1 VGILGDLHHINDD
14 IAIVGWAC
22 RFPGANSTSD
32 FWDLMARGQCT
43 VTRVPEDR
51 FSLARFGHPRRQERG
66 RSYSWAAGVLDNV
79 WHFDPSVFGI
89 SPREAIQ
96 MDPQQRLLLQLTWEA
111 FEDAG
116 IRPSTVAG
124 KDVGVYVG
132 ASQIDYAHTFVTDQ
146 AIADSHFATG
156 TALAI
161 LANRISYIFDL
172 RGPSVTVD
180 TACSSSLVA
189 LHQAV
194 EALRSGRIDTAIV
207 GGTNVITS
215 PSSFIAFSQASML
228 SPTGLCQAF
237 SSKADGFVRAEGGG
251 IVILRRLA
259 QAQAARNPVHGFV
272 LATDVNSDGR
282 TGGISL
288 PSLEA
293 QQALLERIYGP
304 DGVDPNRLAFVE
316 AHGTG
321 TAAGDPIEATALGRG
336 LGQRRSKPL
345 PIGSVK
351 TNIGHLEPGAGI
363 AGLIKSVM
371 ALNHGVL
378 PPSLHCD
385 ELNPNIAFD
394 DLNLK
399 VCQEAISLR
408 GEAGTL
414 AGVNSFGF
422 GGTNAHAVVAGG
434 KSAAPPRAL
443 APGAG
448 SFVISAETAPALASL
463 AQSYAGK
470 IDGLSK
476 RDVAAMAGAAA
487 HRREHLSHRLVVTS
501 SDTKEIAR
509 ALQAFAVDGEDPNL
523 VVGNAVGRNLP
534 VAFVY
539 AGNGSQWVGMGQA
552 AHRTNAVF
560 RKHFDQVDELFAP
573 LGGWSLRDILFSD
586 ELSEKLSLT
595 SVAQP
600 LIFAIQSAITAVLTS
615 RGIKPVAVLGHSVG
629 EIAAAEAAGILDL
642 ETAIRLVYIRSHHQE
657 RTRGFGRMVA
667 LRSTVDTAGEM
678 LQAVPEVEIAA
689 FNSPRSLTLAGP
701 ADKLAALATGN
712 PGVAMVDLDLD
723 YPFHTGLLA
732 PIQRDLI
739 ADLQDIHG
747 HAGHTP
753 FVSTVTGQQESGEK
767 LDGAYWWCNVREPV
781 QLVSGLHKAAALGA
795 RCFLDIGAR
804 PTLLKHITDSL
815 DGETTSFAVHATLDR
830 KDGDGDPFDR
840 IVAKALVAGAAIDME
855 QLFGVDPGPAI
866 KLPSYP
872 WQQREFRFEHTV
884 EAVGIEPI
892 RHPFAG
898 MRYSA
903 DSLEWHANIDTAVH
917 SALQDHKV
925 GEQVL
930 FPGTAFLEIAF
941 AVARE
946 WLKSEQ
952 VAITNFEIIKAL
964 DLTKGEVREVMTRV
978 SPGSNVIEIFSR
990 PRLSHAAWLQN
1001 CRGKIQPSHR
1011 TPAGGL
1017 PICGDRVRDL
1027 TRADVYRIAADAGLH
1042 YGPEFQLVRAMSIH
1056 AGDVIDVRLDPPS
1069 GETPFVLDPIRS
1081 DCCSHGIFAV
1091 LPDVQAKERGVAYIP
1106 VRIDRAAI
1114 YQPNAKPARAL
1125 VEIHSKTSRAIFA
1138 TYWILDRHDGVIA
1151 VLGGVRCQAVPVR
1164 HVAHVESV
1172 AVVEAP
1178 KLLDGQTIGATGLPV
1193 TPRQVVEAARSANV
1207 ALAEGPPASGFADLL
1222 DGFAMAEGHQIAQSL
1237 ADDGVV
1243 DPQQLVTSGRL
1254 PEELVPWLVNLL
1266 AHLENAGLASE
1277 RHGAWRIVS
1286 DNLLPKADALLKL
1299 LATEHPDRGSEL
1311 LLAGALSGFS
1321 QKIFKDRAI
1330 AFGTE
1335 AIFSASALDFYK
1347 SGHVFA
1353 EAGRQALYKIL
1364 QKLPGFWP
1372 KDRSLRI
1379 LQLGYGPLTQM
1390 LALSSQDVDL
1400 TVIEPDRLAFDRA
1413 EAALSR
1419 DASVRIVP
1427 DAEGIAAD
1435 QFDAVIGVDG
1445 LHRLAKDIDLDT
1457 LRGALSA
1464 HGLLIAIEAE
1474 PSLFRDMV
1482 FGLEAGWFV
1491 EEGRDRPVGRLRA
1504 AASWHGMLGGFAQAE
1519 TIRVVCGS
1527 DAASLL
1533 VASVGSR
1540 EDTQSIIQ
1548 ADAKPMASPVM
1559 VSIRSSASTP
1569 LAGEILRLLKAA
1581 GDDLPVVLD
1590 PEQLSDATGRS
1601 LILTPPISSEKLDSE
1616 TAILRRCLDLKSLAM
1631 TLGGCKTTIWL
1642 VFVGALGIDGCSVD
1656 PVEAGTWSFSRTLA
1670 NEFPALDIRRID
1682 IAEGTSPASAA
1693 KIVRSIIRSG
1703 TAETELHTDGT
1714 KVQAVRVKGLKSV
1727 VEHLTR
1733 AEPAAARLQRRSGTG
1748 QRLFWES
1755 VHRVRPDP
1763 NDVEIA
1769 VEATGLNFRDLMW
1782 MLSLLPDDMLE
1793 DGFTGPTLGL
1803 ECAGRIVRV
1812 GSAVTGLKPGD
1823 PVLALAASAFAT
1835 HTVVPAARVA
1845 KVPQGMSLDAAA
1857 TIPVAFLTAY
1867 YALIKLAHLDRDETI
1882 LIHGGAGAVGM
1893 AAIQIAQWRGA
1904 RIIATAGSPAKRSL
1918 LRALGVDHLLD
1929 SRSTAFVES
1938 VREIVPNGVDVVLNS
1953 LAGDAMEMSIACL
1966 GSFGRFVELGKRDYI
1981 TNTHIGLRPF
1991 RKNLSYFGVDLD
2003 QLVVGRETVGD
2014 ALLREVMALFEQG
2027 AFTPLPYSVFGG
2039 SNVAEAFHL
2048 MQESSHIGKIVVK
2061 PAPAG
2066 LARSVQG
2073 AWTPK
2078 AGTHVITGAF
2088 GGFGA
2093 EIARW
2098 LAERGVRHLVLI
2110 GRKGAARPDAKAL
2123 VRELTERGVTVM
2135 ADPCDIADPR
2145 AVEALFRKIH
2155 ATMPPVV
2162 GVMHAAMLL
2171 DDAILTNLSE
2181 DRFRRVLAPK
2191 VKGAEN
2197 LDIVTRGLPL
2207 DYFVLFSSVTTLI
2220 GNPGQANY
2228 VAANGFMEGLA
2239 RRRRQMGLPALAVGW
2254 GPITDVGV
2262 VATSDRLRSSLE
2274 KLTGVKGIRAREGL
2288 ELLAQA
2294 LALAPKATEI
2304 AAMTI
2309 SPNDGNFSK
2318 ERLPI
2323 LRSPTYVSFVRSED
2337 ATDASGDAIDLR
2349 ALLQQEPIE
2358 AVRRKVSDVVVRALG
2373 KVLHARPEDISRV
2386 RPLGEIGLD
2395 SLMTL
2400 ELVMSL
2406 ESAFGLNISLVNSVG
2421 TLTISALSDEIIAQ
2435 VDLDQHRDDTAVADM
2450 AGRHVT
2456 SMTPE
2461 AVQTLKNIAVTD
2473 AIRPEGRA
2481 S

>member
-1 VGILGDLHHINDD
+1 MGILGDLHHINDD

-22 RFPGANSTSD
+22 RFPGANSTGE
-32 FWDLMARGQCT
+32 FWDLMARGRCS
-43 VTRVPEDR
+43 VTRVPGDR

-79 WHFDPSVFGI
+79 WHFDPGVFGI

-116 IRPSTVAG
+116 IRPSTIAG

-259 QAQAARNPVHGFV
+259 QAQAARNPIHGFV

-293 QQALLERIYGP
+293 QHALLERIYGA
-304 DGVDPNRLAFVE
+304 DGVDPDRLAFVE

-394 DLNLK
+394 ELNLK
-399 VCQEAISLR
+399 VCREAVSLR
-408 GEAGTL
+408 GDVGTL

-434 KSAAPPRAL
+434 KSAAPPG
-443 APGAG
+443 APIPNAAP
-448 SFVISAETAPALASL
+448 FVISAETAPALVSL
-463 AQSYAGK
+463 AQSYADK
-470 IDGLSK
+470 VDGLSK
-476 RDVAAMAGAAA
+476 HDVSTIASAAA
-487 HRREHLSHRLVVTS
+487 HRREHMSHRLVVTS
-501 SDTKEIAR
+501 SDSKEIVR
-509 ALQAFAVDGEDPNL
+509 ALRAFAADGDDPNL
-523 VVGNAVGRNLP
+523 AVGNAVGRNLP
-534 VAFVY
+534 IAFVY
-539 AGNGSQWVGMGQA
+539 AGNGSQWIGMGQA
-552 AHRTNAVF
+552 AHRNNAVF
-560 RKHFDQVDELFAP
+560 RKHFDRVGELFAP
-573 LGGWSLRDILFSD
+573 LGGWSLRDILFSED
-586 ELSEKLSLT
+586 LAEKLSLT

-615 RGIKPVAVLGHSVG
+615 RGIRPVAVLGHSVG

-657 RTRGFGRMVA
+657 RTRGFGRMVT
-667 LRSTVDTAGEM
+667 LRSSAETVREM
-678 LQAVPEVEIAA
+678 LQTMPEVEIAA

-701 ADKLAALATGN
+701 ADKLAALATAN

-732 PIQRDLI
+732 PIQQDLI
-739 ADLQDIHG
+739 ADLKDIRG
-747 HAGHTP
+747 HAGHTS
-753 FVSTVTGQQESGEK
+753 FVSTVTGQVEAGEG
-767 LDGAYWWCNVREPV
+767 LDGAYWWRNVREPV
-781 QLVSGLHKAAALGA
+781 RLVDGLRTAAALGA
-795 RCFLDIGAR
+795 RFFLDIGAR
-804 PTLLKHITDSL
+804 PTLIKHITDTL
-815 DGETTSFAVHATLDR
+815 DGEVTAVAAQATLDR
-830 KDGDGDPFDR
+830 RDEGSDPFDR
-840 IVAKALVAGAAIDME
+840 VVAKALVTGAAIDIE
-855 QLFGVDPGPAI
+855 QMVGADPGPAI

-898 MRYSA
+898 MRHSS
-903 DSLEWHANIDTAVH
+903 DSLEWHANIDTAIH
-917 SALQDHKV
+917 PALQDHKV

-952 VAITNFEIIKAL
+952 VAITNFEIMKAL
-964 DLTKGEVREVMTRV
+964 DLTKGEVREIMTRV
-978 SPGSNVIEIFSR
+978 SPGSNVVEIFSR
-990 PRLSHAAWLQN
+990 PRLSHAAWMHH
-1001 CRGKIQPSHR
+1001 CRGKMQHGNR
-1011 TPAGGL
+1011 APAGAL
-1017 PICGDRVRDL
+1017 PPLGDRVRDL
-1027 TRADVYRIAADAGLH
+1027 TRADVYRIASDAGLH
-1042 YGPEFQLVRAMSIH
+1042 YGPGFQLVRAMHVH
-1056 AGDVIDVRLDPPS
+1056 AGDVIDVCLDS
-1069 GETPFVLDPIRS
+1069 TSNESPFVLDPIRT

-1114 YQPNAKPARAL
+1114 YQPNGTPARAV
-1125 VEIHSKTSRAIFA
+1125 VEIHSKTYRAISA
-1138 TYWILDRHDGVIA
+1138 TYWIVDRNNDVLA
-1151 VLGGVRCQAVPVR
+1151 VLDGVRCQAVPVR
-1164 HVAHVESV
+1164 HMAHVEAI

-1178 KLLDGQTIGATGLPV
+1178 KLLDGRTIGVTGLPV
-1193 TPRQVVEAARSANV
+1193 TPRHMVEAVRAAGVERADD
-1207 ALAEGPPASGFADLL
+1207 APTSGYADLL
-1222 DGFAMAEGHQIAQSL
+1222 DGFAMAEGHRMAQSL
-1237 ADDGVV
+1237 ADDGIV
-1243 DPQQLVTSGRL
+1243 DPNQLVTSGRIPADL
-1254 PEELVPWLVNLL
+1254 APWLVNLMV
-1266 AHLENAGLASE
+1266 HLENAGLASE
-1277 RHGAWRIVS
+1277 RHGAWRIVA
-1286 DNLLPKADALLKL
+1286 DNLLPKADALLTL
-1299 LATEHPDRGSEL
+1299 LATEHPERGSEL
-1311 LLAGALSGFS
+1311 LLAGALSGLS
-1321 QKIFKDRAI
+1321 DQIAKKRAI
-1330 AFGTE
+1330 ASSPDS
-1335 AIFSASALDFYK
+1335 IVSASALDFYK
-1347 SGHVFA
+1347 SGNVFA
-1353 EAGRQALYKIL
+1353 EAGRRMAEAIL

-1379 LQLGYGPLTQM
+1379 LQLGYGPLTHS
-1390 LALSSQDVDL
+1390 LALSSRAVDL
-1400 TVIEPDRLAFDRA
+1400 TVLEPDRLAFDRA
-1413 EAALSR
+1413 EAALSK

-1427 DAEGIAAD
+1427 DAEGVAAGA
-1435 QFDAVIGVDG
+1435 FDAIVSVDG
-1445 LHRLAKDIDLDT
+1445 LHRQDIDIRT
-1457 LRGALSA
+1457 LRDALA
-1464 HGLLIAIEAE
+1464 TNGLLIAIEAE

-1482 FGLEAGWFV
+1482 FGLDPRWFDD
-1491 EEGRDRPVGRLRA
+1491 ERRDRPVGRLRS
-1504 AASWHGMLGGFAQAE
+1504 ASGWRATLSGFAEVE
-1519 TIRVVCGS
+1519 TISVGCGS
-1527 DAASLL
+1527 DAASLI
-1533 VASVGSR
+1533 VASVGRS
-1540 EDTQSIIQ
+1540 DTATSADSNAQS
-1548 ADAKPMASPVM
+1548 PLFM
-1559 VSIRSSASTP
+1559 VSMRSSASTP
-1569 LAGEILRLLKAA
+1569 LSVEILRQLKVDN
-1581 GDDLPVVLD
+1581 DDIPVVTDLEHVRD
-1590 PEQLSDATGRS
+1590 RAGQT
-1601 LILTPPISSEKLDSE
+1601 LILTPPPWSEKLDSE
-1616 TAILRRCLDLKSLAM
+1616 TAILRRCLDLKSLA
-1631 TLGGCKTTIWL
+1631 TALAGSKTTLWL
-1642 VFVGALGIDGCSVD
+1642 IFVGALGIDGGPVH
-1656 PVEAGTWSFSRTLA
+1656 PVESGTWSFSRTLA
-1670 NEFPALDIRRID
+1670 NEFPTLDIRRINV
-1682 IAEGTSPASAA
+1682 AVGTSPASAA
-1693 KIVRSIIRSG
+1693 RLIENVIRSG
-1703 TAETELHTDGT
+1703 TSETELHTDGA
-1714 KVQAVRVKGLKSV
+1714 KIEAIRIKGLKSV
-1727 VEHLTR
+1727 VEHIAR
-1733 AEPAAARLQRRSGTG
+1733 PEPAAGRLQRRSGAG
-1748 QRLFWES
+1748 QWLLWES
-1755 VHRVRPDP
+1755 MSRVRPGP
-1763 NDVEIA
+1763 HDVEIA

-1803 ECAGRIVRV
+1803 ECAGRIARV

-1823 PVLALAASAFAT
+1823 PVVALAASAFAT

-1845 KVPQGMSLDAAA
+1845 KVPHGMPLDAAA

-1867 YALIKLAHLDRDETI
+1867 YALIKLAHLDRGETV

-1904 RIIATAGSPAKRSL
+1904 RIVATAGSPAKRSL
-1918 LRALGVDHLLD
+1918 LKALGVAHVLD

-1938 VREIVPNGVDVVLNS
+1938 VRKIEPGGVDVVLNS

-1966 GSFGRFVELGKRDYI
+1966 GPFGRFVELGKRDYVS
-1981 TNTHIGLRPF
+1981 NTHIGLRPF

-2003 QLVVGRETVGD
+2003 QLVVGRETIGE
-2014 ALLREVMALFEQG
+2014 ALLKEVMALFESG

-2048 MQESSHIGKIVVK
+2048 MQQSSHIGKIIVK
-2061 PAPAG
+2061 PAPA
-2066 LARSVQG
+2066 AMAQPAQA
-2073 AWTPK
+2073 AWAPK
-2078 AGTHVITGAF
+2078 DGTHVITGAF

-2093 EIARW
+2093 EVARW
-2098 LAERGVRHLVLI
+2098 LADQGARHLVLV
-2110 GRKGAARPDAKAL
+2110 GRKGADRPDAKAL
-2123 VRELTERGVTVM
+2123 VHELTERGVTVVG
-2135 ADPCDIADPR
+2135 DPCDIADLR

-2162 GVMHAAMLL
+2162 GVMHAAMVL
-2171 DDAILTNLSE
+2171 DDAILANLSE
-2181 DRFRRVLAPK
+2181 DRFRRVLSPK
-2191 VKGAEN
+2191 VKGADN
-2197 LDIVTRGLPL
+2197 LDLVTRGLPL

-2228 VAANGFMEGLA
+2228 VAANGYMEGLA

-2288 ELLAQA
+2288 DMLAQA
-2294 LALAPKATEI
+2294 LALPQKATEI
-2304 AAMTI
+2304 AAMAI

-2323 LRSPTYVSFVRSED
+2323 LRSPTYGSFVRSQD
-2337 ATDASGDAIDLR
+2337 AADAAGDAVDLR
-2349 ALLQQEPIE
+2349 ALLQQEPMD
-2358 AVRRKVSDVVVRALG
+2358 AVRRKVSDVVVRNLG

-2406 ESAFGLNISLVNSVG
+2406 EAAFGLNISLVNSVG
-2421 TLTISALSDEIIAQ
+2421 TLTVSALSDEIIAQ
-2435 VDLDQHRDDTAVADM
+2435 VNLDQHRDEAAVADI
-2450 AGRHVT
+2450 AGRHVADV
-2456 SMTPE
+2456 TPE
-2461 AVQTLKNIAVTD
+2461 AVQALKGIVVASTL
-2473 AIRPEGRA
+2473 RPEGRA

>member
-1 VGILGDLHHINDD
+1 MSILGDLHHINDD

-22 RFPGANSTSD
+22 RFPGANNTDD
-32 FWDLMARGQCT
+32 FWDLMTRGLCS
-43 VTRVPEDR
+43 VTRVPDDR

-66 RSYSWAAGVLDNV
+66 RSYTFAAGVLDNV

-132 ASQIDYAHTFVTDQ
+132 ASQIDYAHSFVTDQ

-189 LHQAV
+189 LHHAV

-251 IVILRRLA
+251 VVILRRLA
-259 QAQAARNPVHGFV
+259 QARAARNPVHGFV
-272 LATDVNSDGR
+272 IATDVNSDGR

-288 PSLEA
+288 PSLDA
-293 QQALLERIYGP
+293 QQALLERIYGA
-304 DGVDPNRLAFVE
+304 DGVDPDRLAFVE

-336 LGQRRSKPL
+336 LGQKRSKPL
-345 PIGSVK
+345 LIGSAK

-385 ELNPNIAFD
+385 ELNPNIPFD

-399 VCQEAISLR
+399 VCREAVSLR
-408 GEAGTL
+408 GGAGTL

-434 KSAAPPRAL
+434 KSAAPARA
-443 APGAG
+443 PSPSAG
-448 SFVISAETAPALASL
+448 PFVISAETAPALASL
-463 AQSYAGK
+463 AQCYASK
-470 IDGLSK
+470 IEGLSK
-476 RDVAAMAGAAA
+476 RDVAMMAGAAA

-501 SDTKEIAR
+501 SEDKEIAR
-509 ALQAFAVDGEDPNL
+509 ALRAFAVDGDDPNL
-523 VVGNAVGRNLP
+523 VVGNAVGRDLP

-539 AGNGSQWVGMGQA
+539 AGNGSQWIGMGQA
-552 AHRTNAVF
+552 AHRANPVF
-560 RKHFDQVDELFAP
+560 RKHFDLVDELFAP
-573 LGGWSLRDILFSD
+573 LGGWSLRDTLFGN
-586 ELSEKLSLT
+586 ELAEKLSLT

-629 EIAAAEAAGILDL
+629 EIAAAEAAGILNL
-642 ETAIRLVYIRSHHQE
+642 QTAIRLVYIRSHHQE
-657 RTRGFGRMVA
+657 RTRGLGRMVA
-667 LRSTVDTAGEM
+667 LRSTADSAREM

-701 ADKLAALATGN
+701 ADKLAALATAN
-712 PGVAMVDLDLD
+712 PGVAVVDLDLD

-732 PIQRDLI
+732 PIQRELI
-739 ADLQDIHG
+739 ADLKDICG

-753 FVSTVTGQQESGEK
+753 FVSTVTGEPKSGDK
-767 LDGAYWWCNVREPV
+767 LDGGYWWRNVREPV
-781 QLVSGLHKAAALGA
+781 QLVHGLRKAASLGA
-795 RCFLDIGAR
+795 RFFLEIGAR

-815 DGETTSFAVHATLDR
+815 EVEVTGVAAQATLDR

-840 IVAKALVAGAAIDME
+840 IVAKAMVAGAAIDME
-855 QLFGVDPGPAI
+855 QLFGDDPGPAI

-872 WQQREFRFEHTV
+872 WQHREFRFEHTV
-884 EAVGIEPI
+884 EAVGIEQI
-892 RHPFAG
+892 GHPFVG
-898 MRYSA
+898 MRYSS

-917 SALQDHKV
+917 PALQDHKV

-941 AVARE
+941 AVARD

-952 VAITNFEIIKAL
+952 VAVTNFEIMKAL

-990 PRLSHAAWLQN
+990 PRLSHSAWLQH
-1001 CRGKIQPSHR
+1001 CRGKMQPSHR
-1011 TPAGGL
+1011 TPAAAM
-1017 PICGDRVRDL
+1017 PACGDRVRDL
-1027 TRADVYRIAADAGLH
+1027 TRVDVYRIAADAGLH
-1042 YGPEFQLVRAMSIH
+1042 YGPEFRLVRAMYIH
-1056 AGDVIDVRLDPPS
+1056 AGDVVDVRLDPPS

-1091 LPDVQAKERGVAYIP
+1091 LPDVHAKERGVAYIP
-1106 VRIDRAAI
+1106 VRIDRAAV
-1114 YQPNAKPARAL
+1114 YQPNAEPTRAI
-1125 VEIHSKTSRAIFA
+1125 VQIHSKTSRAISA
-1138 TYWILDRHDGVIA
+1138 TYWILDRNDSVIA

-1164 HVAHVESV
+1164 HVAHVESI

-1178 KLLDGQTIGATGLPV
+1178 KLLDGETIGVTGLPIR
-1193 TPRQVVEAARSANV
+1193 PQHVVEAARGLGLE
-1207 ALAEGPPASGFADLL
+1207 LAEDAPASGFADLL
-1222 DGFAMAEGHQIAQSL
+1222 DGFAVAEGHRIAESL

-1243 DPQQLVTSGRL
+1243 DPHQLVTSHRL
-1254 PEELVPWLVNLL
+1254 PEELAPWLVNLL
-1266 AHLENAGLASE
+1266 SHLESAGLASE

-1286 DNLLPKADALLKL
+1286 DNLLPKAGELLKL

-1311 LLAGALSGFS
+1311 LLAGALSGLA
-1321 QKIFKDRAI
+1321 QKIARDRAV
-1330 AFGTE
+1330 ASGTE

-1353 EAGRQALYKIL
+1353 EAGQQLLSKVL
-1364 QKLPGFWP
+1364 QKLSGFWP

-1379 LQLGYGPLTQM
+1379 LQLGYGPLTHM
-1390 LALSSQDVDL
+1390 LVLSPREIDL

-1413 EAALSR
+1413 EAALSK
-1419 DASVRIVP
+1419 DAPVRIVS
-1427 DAEGIAAD
+1427 DAEGIATGE
-1435 QFDAVIGVDG
+1435 FDLVVSVDG
-1445 LHRLAKDIDLDT
+1445 LHRITKEIDIET
-1457 LRGALSA
+1457 LRSALAS
-1464 HGLLIAIEAE
+1464 HGLLVTIEAE
-1474 PSLFRDMV
+1474 PSLFQDTV
-1482 FGLEAGWFV
+1482 FGLEAGWFT
-1491 EEGRDRPVGRLRA
+1491 EEGRDRPLGRLHTATGWR
-1504 AASWHGMLGGFAQAE
+1504 GMLGGFAHAE
-1519 TIRVVCGS
+1519 VIRVACGS
-1527 DAASLL
+1527 DTASLL
-1533 VASVGSR
+1533 VASTGVH
-1540 EDTQSIIQ
+1540 EQ
-1548 ADAKPMASPVM
+1548 ARPANPAEPLALPVM
-1559 VSIRSSASTP
+1559 VSMRSSASTP
-1569 LAGEILRLLKAA
+1569 LAGEILRLFMAA
-1581 GDDLPVVLD
+1581 GQDHSLVSDL
-1590 PEQLSDATGRS
+1590 EQLSEKVNGS
-1601 LILTPPISSEKLDSE
+1601 LILTPPASSEKMDSE
-1616 TAILRRCLDLKSLAM
+1616 TAILRRCLDLKSLAIA
-1631 TLGGCKTTIWL
+1631 LAGGKTTLWL
-1642 VFVGALGIDGCSVD
+1642 IFVGALGIDGASIN

-1670 NEFPALDIRRID
+1670 NEFPTLDVRRID
-1682 IAEGTSPASAA
+1682 IADGTSPASAA
-1693 KIVRSIIRSG
+1693 TIVHSIIRSG
-1703 TAETELHTDGT
+1703 TVETELHTDGA
-1714 KVQAVRVKGLKSV
+1714 KVQAVRIKGLKSV
-1727 VEHLTR
+1727 VDHIAR

-1755 VHRVRPDP
+1755 THRVRPGP

-1769 VEATGLNFRDLMW
+1769 VEATGVNFRDLMW

-1793 DGFTGPTLGL
+1793 DGFTGPALGL
-1803 ECAGRIVRV
+1803 ECAGRVARV

-1845 KVPQGMSLDAAA
+1845 KIPQGMSLEAAA

-1867 YALIKLAHLDRDETI
+1867 YALIKLAHLDRGETV

-1893 AAIQIAQWRGA
+1893 AAIQIARWRGA

-1918 LRALGVDHLLD
+1918 LRAMGVDYVLD
-1929 SRSTAFVES
+1929 SRSMAFAES
-1938 VREIVPNGVDVVLNS
+1938 VREIAPNGVDVVLNS
-1953 LAGDAMEMSIACL
+1953 LAGDAMEISIACL
-1966 GSFGRFVELGKRDYI
+1966 GAFGRFIELGKRDYV

-2003 QLVVGRETVGD
+2003 QLVVDRETVGD

-2039 SNVAEAFHL
+2039 TNVAEAFHL
-2048 MQESSHIGKIVVK
+2048 MQQSSHIGKIVVK
-2061 PAPAG
+2061 PAPAS
-2066 LARSVQG
+2066 LARPPQG
-2073 AWTPK
+2073 TWTPK

-2093 EIARW
+2093 EVGRW
-2098 LAERGVRHLVLI
+2098 LADQGVRHLVLI
-2110 GRKGAARPDAKAL
+2110 GRKGADRGDAKAL
-2123 VRELTERGVTVM
+2123 VRELTDRGVSIM
-2135 ADPCDIADPR
+2135 ADPCDIADLR

-2162 GVMHAAMLL
+2162 GIMHAAMVL
-2171 DDAILTNLSE
+2171 DDAILTNLTE
-2181 DRFRRVLAPK
+2181 DRFRRVLSPK

-2197 LDIVTRGLPL
+2197 LDVVTRGLPL

-2239 RRRRQMGLPALAVGW
+2239 RRRREMGLPALAVGW

-2262 VATSDRLRSSLE
+2262 VATSDRLRSNLE

-2288 ELLAQA
+2288 DMLAQA

-2323 LRSPTYVSFVRSED
+2323 LRSPTYVSFVRSHD
-2337 ATDASGDAIDLR
+2337 ATDAAGDAVDLR
-2349 ALLQQEPIE
+2349 ALLQHEPMD

-2373 KVLHARPEDISRV
+2373 KVLHSRPEDISRV

-2406 ESAFGLNISLVNSVG
+2406 EAAFGLNISLVNSVG
-2421 TLTISALSDEIIAQ
+2421 TLTVPALSDEIIAQ
-2435 VDLDQHRDDTAVADM
+2435 VELDQHRDDAAVADIV
-2450 AGRHVT
+2450 GRHVT

-2461 AVQTLKNIAVTD
+2461 AVQALKDIAVTD
-2473 AIRPEGRA
+2473 GIRSEGRA